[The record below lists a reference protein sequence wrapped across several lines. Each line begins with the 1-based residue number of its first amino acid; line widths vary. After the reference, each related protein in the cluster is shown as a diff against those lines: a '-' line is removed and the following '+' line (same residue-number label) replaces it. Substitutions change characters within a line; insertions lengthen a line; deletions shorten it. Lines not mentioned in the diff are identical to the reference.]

1 MMIKMDDEKLW
12 TDLLAHQEA
21 NIEERPEV
29 VMLQLSGD
37 YLSICLLV
45 NHILS
50 LFNMYQ
56 NLFNSWM
63 LPLNLVQGGRG
74 GSVKVG

>member
-12 TDLLAHQEA
+12 TELLAHQEA

-37 YLSICLLV
+37 YLFISLLF
-45 NHILS
+45 NHIFPS
-50 LFNMYQ
+50 LI
-56 NLFNSWM
+56 
-63 LPLNLVQGGRG
+63 QGGFFTG
-74 GSVKVG
+74 TPLKVLSTEKLI